1 MRQNLATRL
10 AVYTILIA
18 ILIGTLISS
27 VSIYLSYARTI
38 TELEDTATQLLE
50 LTLDSA
56 TAAVFQLDPELAD
69 NVLSGLMQ
77 YPLFV
82 RVSLYDDLGEELATI
97 ARPREPADGLSALVD
112 IPVRQLSYELPLN
125 GNGTQAGDLVALLDL
140 QPGMSS
146 FYEQAVITA
155 SSQILMAVVL
165 AIVIFMVVVYL
176 VTRPLSDLSRSLATT
191 EPGSETRLKI
201 PALHETD
208 ELGRLTDSANK
219 YLGAAADYQRE
230 LEGSRQRLQS
240 ILDNLREG
248 VIVVDASGRILEC
261 NHATEEMFN
270 FNTEQLVNKP
280 LIDLVTDSGF
290 GDFDKLLSEVSR
302 YSQTGLRCRGS
313 KSDQTS
319 FLVELAVARFSTPGM
334 DLTLWTIRDLSEQE
348 QVERERR
355 ELEEQLRQSQKMEAI
370 GTLAGGI
377 AHDFNNFLAGIN
389 GYAELALLND
399 QRGKPI
405 DNNIQQIMRAS
416 SKASQLVQRILTF
429 SRKQK
434 EHRRLINLASVA
446 DECVDL
452 ISQAIPATIYV
463 HADLGERNFPVIG
476 DESMMHQ
483 LLMNLF
489 ANAASAMK
497 DNPGEIRLNMGVVGP
512 QEAGNSV
519 ALDERMVRITV
530 EDTGPG
536 IPDSILQRIFEPYFT
551 TKSPGEGTGIGLAMV
566 HSIVDSHGGRIFA
579 SNTTKGARF
588 TIYLPLHEGEEPEVS
603 EDIIEKDKAELGDG
617 KILLVEDNEML
628 AEMFPELLASLGYE
642 VDLARDGEEGLE
654 KYRSAEGGYD
664 LVITDQ
670 TMPRM
675 NGDRLIRHI
684 FEIDADQ
691 PVILCTGYSDVV
703 DREKVLAMG
712 VKCFLHKPL
721 TLDEISN
728 GIREALS

>member
-10 AVYTILIA
+10 AVYTILLA

-82 RVSLYDDLGEELATI
+82 RVSLYDDLGGELATI
-97 ARPREPADGLSALVD
+97 ARPRAEADGLSALVT
-112 IPVRQLSYELPLN
+112 IPVRELSFNLPLDEA
-125 GNGTQAGDLVALLDL
+125 GTQSGTLVALLDL

-155 SSQILMAVVL
+155 SSQILMAVTL
-165 AIVIFMVVVYL
+165 AFVIFMVVVYL
-176 VTRPLSDLSRSLATT
+176 VTRPLSDLSRTLANT
-191 EPGSETRLKI
+191 EPGSESRLKI
-201 PALHETD
+201 PALHEAD

-230 LEGSRQRLQS
+230 LESSRQRLQS

-248 VIVVDASGRILEC
+248 VIVVDSMGRILEC
-261 NHATEEMFN
+261 NHAAEEMFRLN
-270 FNTEQLVNKP
+270 SGQLLSKP
-280 LIDLVTDSGF
+280 IIELVADSGF
-290 GDFDKLLSEVSR
+290 GDFDRLLFEVSR
-302 YSQTGLRCRGS
+302 YSQTGLRCRGNR
-313 KSDQTS
+313 SDQST

-348 QVERERR
+348 QVEGERR

-405 DNNIQQIMRAS
+405 DDNIQQIMRAS

-434 EHRRLINLASVA
+434 EHRRLINLAKVA

-463 HADLGERNFPVIG
+463 HADLGDRHFPVIG

-497 DNPGEIRLNMGVVGP
+497 DNPGEIRLQIEVISPRESQLNTVSEEP
-512 QEAGNSV
+512 
-519 ALDERMVRITV
+519 MVRIDI

-536 IPDSILQRIFEPYFT
+536 IPESILPRIFEPYFT

-566 HSIVDSHGGRIFA
+566 HSIVDSHGGRISA
-579 SNTTKGARF
+579 SNTGKGAKF
-588 TIYLPLHEGEEPEVS
+588 TILLPLHQGEEPEVS
-603 EDIIEKDKAELGDG
+603 EDAIDKDKADPGDG
-617 KILLVEDNEML
+617 RILLVEDNEML
-628 AEMFPELLASLGYE
+628 AEMFPELLGSLGYQ

-654 KYRSAEGGYD
+654 KYRAAEGGYD

-684 FEIDADQ
+684 FEIDAEQ

-703 DREKVLAMG
+703 DRETVLAMG

-728 GIREALS
+728 GIRAALS